1 MIGDK
6 IKELRQLKG
15 YTQLELAK
23 KVGYTS
29 KATINK
35 IELNIND
42 VQLSKVEAFAK
53 ALDVTPGY
61 LMGWEDEEE
70 EPAVIDID
78 AEIEQL
84 LSRINSGGGI
94 SVHGETLDDTTKEL
108 LVDSL
113 TNTLK
118 LINALSKNS

>member
-94 SVHGETLDDTTKEL
+94 SVHGEALDDTTKEL